1 MKKLLVI
8 IAICISITGCPGGKR
23 APKTRLTFINGNH
36 ICFSINKNDILK
48 YFAHAVAQATDV
60 TEMLRQHVDQSGS
73 ECHIV
78 GDMSVANFLLK

>member
-1 MKKLLVI
+1 MD
-8 IAICISITGCPGGKR
+8 
-23 APKTRLTFINGNH
+23 INN
-36 ICFSINKNDILK
+36 INSFRNVKNDILK
-48 YFAHAVAQATDV
+48 CFAHAVAQATDV